1 MELTPVWEYVSDMV
15 MGGVSTGKIRSENIS
30 GRTATRLTGHVSL
43 ENNGGFVQMAFD
55 LMPDGQNFN
64 AAGWTG
70 IELDVIGN
78 LENYDC
84 RLRTDLLE
92 RPWQSYRTSLVAPE
106 KWARLQLSFVEF
118 QPHRTR
124 MPLNL
129 TRIRRIGVLAIDREF
144 EADIA
149 VSSVRLF
156 R

>member
-1 MELTPVWEYVSDMV
+1 MELKPVWEYVSDMV
-15 MGGVSTGKIRSENIS
+15 MGGISTGKIQSEKIR

-92 RPWQSYRTSLVAPE
+92 RPWQSYRTSLLAPGT
-106 KWARLQLSFVEF
+106 WAPLQLPFIEF
-118 QPHRTR
+118 QPHRTTL
-124 MPLNL
+124 PLNL
-129 TRIRRIGVLAIDREF
+129 TRIRRIGVLAIGREF
-144 EADIA
+144 EADVA

>member
-1 MELTPVWEYVSDMV
+1 MELKPSWEYVSDMV
-15 MGGVSTGKIRSENIS
+15 MGGISTGKIQSEKIR
-30 GRTATRLTGHVSL
+30 GRTATRLTGQVSL

-92 RPWQSYRTSLVAPE
+92 RPWQSYRTSLLAPGT
-106 KWARLQLSFVEF
+106 WAPVQLPFVEF
-118 QPHRTR
+118 QPHRTT

-129 TRIRRIGVLAIDREF
+129 TRIRRIGLLAIGREF